1 MKSDIRL
8 NLPVE
13 HYLVYDIK
21 ENAEELITVYSRLS
35 SNYPNHKDFKYWRTR
50 FQYWIDYK
58 YNIKNMGIDTL
69 EKVSD
74 EIDRTYAETRL
85 MLDLEKELR
94 IEAENNMTEKEYLL
108 SNKANAERLRVYI
121 KQAEE
126 GTDLIQGD
134 TTKD

>member
-1 MKSDIRL
+1 MKSDISL

-35 SNYPNHKDFKYWRTR
+35 INYPNHKDFKYWRTR
-50 FQYWIDYK
+50 FQYWVDYK
-58 YNIKNMGIDTL
+58 HNIKNMGIDTL

-85 MLDLEKELR
+85 ALDLEKELR
-94 IEAENNMTEKEYLL
+94 TETEHLLSSPKNAEILMKSIKEAED
-108 SNKANAERLRVYI
+108 
-121 KQAEE
+121 
-126 GTDLIQGD
+126 GTGLIQFD
-134 TTKD
+134 PTKD